1 MAANVQ
7 SMCQFWKTFDL
18 QDLQK
23 ELDTTA
29 TDLANKQDESDISRK
44 RLVEQ
49 SRDFKKNT
57 PEDIRKVVA
66 PLLKSFQA
74 EVDSLSKRSKS
85 AEGAFLSV
93 YKKLIDLPD
102 PVTALEH
109 ALQIQ
114 KKAHRVQ
121 DLEIENKQLRET
133 LDEYNHEFAEVKNQE
148 VTIKQLKDKLKEHE
162 DKLESTAESRAKE
175 KERELQRSFAEKE
188 RQLQETQLAV
198 AKKLGEAE
206 QKISSLQLSL
216 ETIQSELF
224 EAKAKHDETSTAKSD
239 EMEMVMADLERAN
252 ERAAAAEREVEQLRI
267 QFTAATRNQSEA
279 EQTHQSSD
287 MEQAIDILKRSNLEV
302 ELAAKEKEIAQL
314 VEDVQRLQA
323 SLNKLREST
332 ASQVSA
338 LEEELLSKT
347 KALQVLEEKLRTQ
360 DDYEEVKRELNVL
373 KSIEFSGKEEGKGKS
388 LEVLLLEKN
397 KALQSENTTLKVNNT
412 EVTGTSSPPS
422 PSNSNKGN
430 FASPTNEDAVQSTN
444 TLSSKPS
451 TPSSNGIPSD
461 TPPVNHHLPFSPDA
475 RFPPPMAFF
484 PFPGSPIHPSFM
496 PLNMIKNE
504 SPLSSSGALD
514 TSYVAKT
521 VREILSVHNIGQRL
535 FAKHVLGLS
544 QGTVSELLSKPKSWD
559 KLTEKGR
566 ESYRKMHAWSV
577 DDRNVLA
584 LKAISPKRGSQ
595 PLVSSLPK
603 EDLAT
608 EERIAHILNE
618 ANQAMHIKKSIEQQQ
633 VANAVVSSIYQQE
646 LSRMVGGNGNQS
658 QHSSS
663 TTPVS
668 SVSSKVH
675 STTHK
680 ISGDRLSRHSVSSQE
695 SEASAEEMVSRIY
708 RQELEKLAKA
718 AESAGNIAASSM
730 YQQELARLAHT
741 YSQIK
746 LQSNGY
752 DGHNIFDTKMEWN
765 VKSEPPDS
773 TSDDMCNNNG
783 PIDLSKHGSCSS
795 PPSPNGDLTDS
806 RHSGSAFNLVRPRLN
821 GHDSSENSRHPY
833 SSESLSPLQRMQNI
847 ANSLTSRPQ
856 LGMPPSKPLRAVLP
870 PITQEEFDNYSN
882 VNTDDLV
889 KKVKETLSQ
898 YSISQ
903 RLFGE
908 TVLGLSQGSVSDL
921 LARPKPWHMLT
932 QKGREPFIRMQ
943 LFLEDAEAIPKLVAS
958 QYRIP
963 PDKLVRSQSRSEEQ
977 PTEIPPSDNKSSK
990 PLPLVPTLPPA
1001 VAPPTTDVL
1010 MQEHRNW
1017 GATTFPSSMLE
1028 VIAMTSE
1035 IDTLDL
1041 TSRVKDV
1048 LQFHNLGQKLFGE
1061 AVLGLSQGS
1070 VSELLSK
1077 PKPWHMLSI
1086 KGREPFIKMHLWL
1099 SDPQN
1104 IDRLKHY
1111 QSQIK
1116 AHRRRKGSLDDRY
1129 FESPSQPKRPR
1140 VFFNEDQKD
1149 VLRLAY
1155 TQDPYPN
1162 QSTIE
1167 ALATD
1172 LGVGVKTVI
1181 NWFHNHRMRAKQ
1193 QHHAGGT
1200 NATQQNGNTDAIKS
1214 EPHDESSNQSE
1225 GSSLSGENARHLS
1238 GGSNSSRGFSRKET
1252 QQWMFPQFEPVKHNR
1267 HKNSSEEEE
1276 DGGSENDDINMNS
1289 YNDEDGGSDIDADAE
1304 DEIDGDK
1311 PKCFWENQESNT
1323 DYKSNPTPQSASVNK
1338 RKRSNPQR
1346 VFEGT
1351 QLDKT
1356 ETRVPK
1362 GNGAIKDTKEADGKN
1377 LSDDANNDVEE
1388 NDDNE
1393 GESDSELLCERV
1405 KKIEKLQKGVEGV
1418 SEIWDDVDRGANINK
1433 LEKNIENDSS
1443 EDWEF

>member
-267 QFTAATRNQSEA
+267 QFTSATRNQSEA

-373 KSIEFSGKEEGKGKS
+373 KSIEFSSKEEGKGKS

-646 LSRMVGGNGNQS
+646 LSRMVGGNQS
-658 QHSSS
+658 HHSSS

-795 PPSPNGDLTDS
+795 PPSPNGELTDS

-821 GHDSSENSRHPY
+821 GHDSSENSRQPY

-963 PDKLVRSQSRSEEQ
+963 PDKLVRSQSRSADEQ
-977 PTEIPPSDNKSSK
+977 PT
-990 PLPLVPTLPPA
+990 
-1001 VAPPTTDVL
+1001 
-1010 MQEHRNW
+1010 
-1017 GATTFPSSMLE
+1017 
-1028 VIAMTSE
+1028 
-1035 IDTLDL
+1035 
-1041 TSRVKDV
+1041 
-1048 LQFHNLGQKLFGE
+1048 
-1061 AVLGLSQGS
+1061 
-1070 VSELLSK
+1070 
-1077 PKPWHMLSI
+1077 
-1086 KGREPFIKMHLWL
+1086 
-1099 SDPQN
+1099 
-1104 IDRLKHY
+1104 
-1111 QSQIK
+1111 

-1200 NATQQNGNTDAIKS
+1200 NATQQNGNADAIKS

-1238 GGSNSSRGFSRKET
+1238 GGSNSSRGFGRKET
-1252 QQWMFPQFEPVKHNR
+1252 QQWMFPQFEPVKHSR
-1267 HKNSSEEEE
+1267 HKHSSGEDE
-1276 DGGSENDDINMNS
+1276 DGGSENDDINMHS
-1289 YNDEDGGSDIDADAE
+1289 YNDDDGGSDIDAEAE

-1311 PKCFWENQESNT
+1311 PKCFWENHESNT

-1362 GNGAIKDTKEADGKN
+1362 GNGAIKDSKEADGKN

-1388 NDDNE
+1388 NDDND